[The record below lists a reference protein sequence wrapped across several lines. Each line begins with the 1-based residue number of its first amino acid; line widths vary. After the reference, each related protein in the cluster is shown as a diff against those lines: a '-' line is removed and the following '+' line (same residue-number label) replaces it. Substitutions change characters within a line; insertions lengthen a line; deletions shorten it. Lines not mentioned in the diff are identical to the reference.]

1 MNILLEMN
9 ALTSTPRDTRPRD
22 ANGQR
27 TANGGKCGERKSGR
41 LKEKEVGNVV
51 EGQRNMPEIL
61 SPPAVEPFGI
71 CGKMPR
77 SSNLVAA
84 RTHCVPGAA
93 RRRRR
98 TAFDRVR
105 RKPKSL

>member
-1 MNILLEMN
+1 V
-9 ALTSTPRDTRPRD
+9 
-22 ANGQR
+22 NGQR
-27 TANGGKCGERKSGR
+27 TADSGKCGVRETGFEPRR
-41 LKEKEVGNVV
+41 LKEKEIGNVV

-98 TAFDRVR
+98 TALDRVR